1 MASASLLFFVLM
13 MSSLRVGKSVDSLF
27 TLKCQPAVGVMGQT
41 TIISCSLEVHTED
54 KLSINTVVITKFGQK
69 NPCLIFNTFDN
80 IVTGDPRFHAENA
93 PSLELHNTMISD
105 EGEYRYLIRTS
116 LGTRISLFT
125 LNVTAKYFP
134 PVITT
139 GQKEIVNDGAAD
151 LYCTANGGYPAGT
164 IHWFDLSNSNWTKSA
179 NLSTKQ
185 GHDRLFTLTSKLT
198 FSKIDSLWGQF
209 RCVVLN
215 SRYQEE
221 GTSTSDLKIK
231 DVPWNPPPAPDS
243 SVKNIVA
250 AAVVIGSL
258 IVGLL
263 IVLLLKRRRF
273 QQLRRASA
281 VPILNDHQTED
292 DDYEEKDALND
303 SASVNTDAAVAEQNV
318 AV

>member
-27 TLKCQPAVGVMGQT
+27 TLKCQPAVGVIGQT
-41 TIISCSLEVHTED
+41 TIISCSLEARTEN
-54 KLSINTVVITKFGQK
+54 KPSINTVVITKFGQK
-69 NPCLIFNTFDN
+69 NPSFTFNKFDN
-80 IVTGDPRFHAENA
+80 IVTGDTRFSFNNA

-105 EGEYRYLIRTS
+105 EGEYSYFIRTS
-116 LGTRISLFT
+116 QGPASIRFT

-139 GQKEIVNDGAAD
+139 GQKEIIDNGPAD

-164 IHWFDLSNSNWTKSA
+164 IHWFDLRNTNWTKNT
-179 NLSTKQ
+179 NLSITQ
-185 GHDRLFTLTSKLT
+185 GDDGLFTLTSKLT
-198 FSKIDSLWGQF
+198 FSKIDSLWGQY

-231 DVPWNPPPAPDS
+231 DAPVNPPQAPDS
-243 SVKNIVA
+243 LVKNIVA

-273 QQLRRASA
+273 QH
-281 VPILNDHQTED
+281 DHQTED

-303 SASVNTDAAVAEQNV
+303 SASVYTKAADADLSCPQSFPH
-318 AV
+318 